1 MKGRPEMN
9 APLQPAAIDALPH
22 ILRHR
27 QTKIV
32 ATLGP
37 ASSSA
42 EVIATLFERGVDV
55 FRLNFSHGSHDDH
68 RIRYDILRDL
78 ERRTGR
84 PVAVMADLQGPKLR
98 LATFAKGKI
107 AVAPG
112 QVLRLDLSL
121 EPGDETRVGLPHPE
135 IFAAMVPGA
144 ELLLDD
150 GKVRLTVESCGL
162 DHAVTR
168 VVSGTA
174 LSDRK
179 GVNVP
184 GVALPISALTP
195 KDRADLVFAL
205 DLGVDWIALSF
216 VQRAEDV
223 AEARELIQ
231 GRAALLAKIE
241 KPQAIQH
248 LDAIVELADGIMVAR
263 GDLGVEM
270 PPEDVP
276 VLQKTIVREALRAG
290 KPVIV
295 ATQMLESMVTAPAP
309 TRAEASDVATAI
321 FDGADAV
328 MLSAETAAGAY
339 PVEAVTIMNRIAER
353 VEKDP
358 VYRQMIEAQRLP
370 PRFHTPSDAIT
381 VAARQVAQSLDA
393 AAIATY
399 TTSGSTTL
407 RAARERPAM
416 PILCIAR
423 SIAISRRMML
433 AYGVHGVI
441 AGVPDGF
448 QAKIR
453 AAVKIAVA
461 EGLAVAGDQIVVTAG
476 DGVTGSTNVLRVAA
490 VDAEGMPAMPESA
503 AE

>member
-1 MKGRPEMN
+1 MN
-9 APLQPAAIDALPH
+9 APVATVVADRLPS

-27 QTKIV
+27 QTRIV

-37 ASSSA
+37 TSSSPEMIEA
-42 EVIATLFERGVDV
+42 LFERAVDV

-68 RIRYDILRDL
+68 RRRYDILRDL

-84 PVAVMADLQGPKLR
+84 PVCIMADLQGPKLR
-98 LATFAKGKI
+98 LATFAHGPI
-107 AVAPG
+107 TLTPG
-112 QVLRLDLSL
+112 ATLRLDLSL
-121 EPGDETRVGLPHPE
+121 EPGDESRVGLPHPE
-135 IFAAMVPGA
+135 IFAALAPGA

-150 GKVRLTVESCGL
+150 GRVRLTVESCGL

-168 VVSGTA
+168 VVSGRT

-184 GVALPISALTP
+184 GVALPISALTT
-195 KDRADLVFAL
+195 KDRADLAFAL

-216 VQRAEDV
+216 VQRPEDV
-223 AEARELIQ
+223 AEAHALIQ

-241 KPQAIQH
+241 KPQAIDH
-248 LDAIVELADGIMVAR
+248 LAAIVALADGLMVAR

-276 VLQKTIVREALRAG
+276 ILQKTIVREAVRAG

-295 ATQMLESMVTAPAP
+295 ATQMLESMVTNPAP
-309 TRAEASDVATAI
+309 TRAESSDVATAI

-339 PVEAVTIMNRIAER
+339 PLEAVTIMNRIAER

-358 VYRQMIEAQRLP
+358 IYRRMIEAERLP
-370 PRFHTPSDAIT
+370 PHSHTPSDAIT
-381 VAARQVAQSLDA
+381 AAARQVAETLGA

-407 RAARERPAM
+407 RAARERPEM

-423 SIAISRRMML
+423 SAAISRRMML
-433 AYGVHGVI
+433 AYGVHGVLE
-441 AGVPDGF
+441 GVPDGF
-448 QAKIR
+448 QAKVR
-453 AAVKIAVA
+453 TAARIARA
-461 EGLAVAGDQIVVTAG
+461 EGLAKTGDLIVVTAG
-476 DGVTGSTNVLRVAA
+476 DGVTGSTNVLRVVAIDA
-490 VDAEGMPAMPESA
+490 VDMPVLSDSMAE
-503 AE
+503 

>member
-1 MKGRPEMN
+1 MAIETVKSDM
-9 APLQPAAIDALPH
+9 LPA

-27 QTKIV
+27 RTKIV

-37 ASSSA
+37 ASSSPDI
-42 EVIATLFERGVDV
+42 IAALFERAVDV
-55 FRLNFSHGSHDDH
+55 FRLNFSHGSHENH
-68 RIRYDILRDL
+68 RRSYEILRDL

-84 PVAVMADLQGPKLR
+84 PVCIMADLQGPKLR
-98 LATFAKGKI
+98 LATFAAGRVVL
-107 AVAPG
+107 VAG
-112 QVLRLDLSL
+112 QRLRLDLSM
-121 EPGDETRVGLPHPE
+121 EPGDETRVGMPHPE
-135 IFAAMVPGA
+135 IFAALVAGA

-150 GKVRLTVESCGL
+150 GKVRLTVESCGP
-162 DHAVTR
+162 DHAETR
-168 VVSGTA
+168 VISGTA

-195 KDRADLVFAL
+195 KDRADLTFAL
-205 DLGVDWIALSF
+205 ELGVDWIALSF

-223 AEARELIQ
+223 AEARALIQ

-241 KPQAIQH
+241 KPQAIDH
-248 LDAIVELADGIMVAR
+248 LDAIVDLADGIMVAR

-276 VLQKTIVREALRAG
+276 VLQKTIIREAIRAG

-339 PVEAVTIMNRIAER
+339 PLEAVTIMNRIAER
-353 VEKDP
+353 VERDP
-358 VYRQMIEAQRLP
+358 IYRGMIDSQRQP
-370 PRFHTPSDAIT
+370 PRSHTPSDAIT
-381 VAARQVAQSLDA
+381 AASRQVATSVGA
-393 AAIATY
+393 VAIATY

-407 RAARERPAM
+407 RAARERPEM

-423 SIAISRRMML
+423 SPAISRRMML
-433 AYGVHGVI
+433 AYGVHGVL
-441 AGVPDGF
+441 AEVPDGF

-453 AAVKIAVA
+453 AAVRIARS
-461 EGLAVAGDQIVVTAG
+461 EGLAEVGDLIVVTSG
-476 DGVTGSTNVLRVAA
+476 DGVTGSTNVLRVAT
-490 VDAEGMPAMPESA
+490 VGAENMPAMPESA